1 MEEDV
6 EHHGCTSNGPVHH
19 YSSPSIHQL
28 LAERLF
34 CDYLEMK
41 RKYVATKKKE
51 KHRFFFFFFLP
62 EVGFGPLFCLFF
74 FLIDFHEI
82 FHAAGHWVFD
92 LFVRDLGFS
101 PSFCFFGF
109 LHWKLG
115 PPQLLF
121 HRTDG
126 GDGGLLS
133 PRTVLIRF

>member
-1 MEEDV
+1 
-6 EHHGCTSNGPVHH
+6 
-19 YSSPSIHQL
+19 
-28 LAERLF
+28 
-34 CDYLEMK
+34 MK